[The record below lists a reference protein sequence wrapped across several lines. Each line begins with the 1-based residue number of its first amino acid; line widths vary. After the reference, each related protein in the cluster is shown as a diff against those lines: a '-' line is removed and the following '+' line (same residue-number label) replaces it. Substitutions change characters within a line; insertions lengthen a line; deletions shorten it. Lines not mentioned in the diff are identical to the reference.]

1 MKKLGSSVQDE
12 AVKKLGELNVLMYEN
27 ILLSTDAKTAA
38 RKVAFIL
45 VNTCY
50 FEEFSEGNCRL
61 AWNHLHAKF

>member
-1 MKKLGSSVQDE
+1 M
-12 AVKKLGELNVLMYEN
+12 KKLGELNVLMYEN